1 MPDQRKYRDVIIS
14 DTAKENYEK
23 ILQETKENFGN
34 SIALKLIV
42 RFKRFINIIG
52 YQPYLFGY
60 YLRSKNIRKFIF
72 TKSHLVLYKPKR
84 KEVEIIAIVY
94 QKQKR
99 NTIRRK
105 I

>member
-1 MPDQRKYRDVIIS
+1 MGEGTGVR
-14 DTAKENYEK
+14 
-23 ILQETKENFGN
+23 IL
-34 SIALKLIV
+34 
-42 RFKRFINIIG
+42 
-52 YQPYLFGY
+52 
-60 YLRSKNIRKFIF
+60 